1 MQRITQRM
9 LAQNNLDNI
18 QSRQRDL
25 LKTQRQISTG
35 NRYEKPSEAPRDAA
49 VALNLQQAISYQ
61 QQLRDNAQVAQ
72 DFNSAAEVEMQSAES
87 VLQRVR
93 ELALRAA
100 SEALNEQQLDGM
112 AAELDGLLDR
122 MVDIGN
128 STHEGRFLF
137 GGYQTQQ
144 TPFVME
150 HDLSLQGNQLGA
162 LGLAQGDFSTR
173 IETQSQFA
181 VDAGAFALNDGDLVI
196 NQVDMG
202 SFFVNDATRSA
213 EDNAQ
218 ALVERINAKTA
229 ETGVSARAITLP
241 NGTYDAPGG
250 GPLTG
255 IALVNR
261 DGEGNTT
268 ESNIQVSGDGFR
280 NTAGQA
286 VFRRENLTLDSV
298 RYRSQSLGAGA
309 IGDVPAG
316 TLQMNGVA
324 INSPMTFNAANT
336 AEQNAQEVARAI
348 NTAAQTSGVYAETD
362 GSGQVKLVAQRPFT
376 LSGAPPQIQLP
387 NQTYAPAYD
396 AAPSTGPVGA
406 GGSLTLGSGALVIN
420 GIDIFSPPVTLD
432 ASLTGPQRAEAVVR
446 AINLK
451 ASESGVATAS
461 DASGQLFFSNNHQ
474 RITSVS
480 YRGDGGDN
488 QAQIGR
494 ESLVPLYLSGDEAF
508 AGHRQSVSLV
518 SQQDLPAAG
527 LGSAV
532 STAPVSFNAGD
543 TLVAGDLVIN
553 GTSIVAGPFVGN
565 AAADATTLV
574 AAINAQ
580 SATTQVSAQ
589 LDGTNQVRLSSD
601 TGSVFNVQTA
611 ATGLQSQIPAGDY
624 LNAIEAGDFLIN
636 GVDIGPIPAVPANPG
651 NPLQSRQDLASA
663 LATAINNQSALS
675 GVTAEVNTD
684 NLGNVRL
691 QLNTRGQDLAVT
703 TNDPVTASL
712 LSATGFQNGTEAT
725 QQVNVFQTMINL
737 RDQVLNAKTQ
747 RTAATISTQSVK
759 EVSDALDVVI
769 AKQVELGVRVQRAEL
784 VFNRSELQSETLAVQ
799 LANNREVDI
808 TEAISRMNLEET
820 ALNAAYAVTQRLSSL
835 SLLNFI

>member
-35 NRYEKPSEAPRDAA
+35 NRYDKPSEAPRDAA

-112 AAELDGLLDR
+112 ASELDSLLDR

-150 HDLSLQGNQLGA
+150 HDLSLQGNQLAA

-218 ALVERINAKTA
+218 ALVERINAKTS

-261 DGEGNTT
+261 DAEGNTT

-280 NTAGQA
+280 NAAGQA

-316 TLQMNGVA
+316 TLQINGVA

-348 NTAAQTSGVYAETD
+348 NTAAQISGVYAETD
-362 GSGQVKLVAQRPFT
+362 GSGQVKLIAQRPFT

-396 AAPSTGPVGA
+396 APPSTGPVGA
-406 GGSLTLGSGALVIN
+406 GGSLTLGSGALIIN

-451 ASESGVATAS
+451 APESGVAAAS

-474 RITSVS
+474 HITSVS

-580 SATTQVSAQ
+580 SGTTQVSAQ
-589 LDGTNQVRLSSD
+589 LEGTNQVRLSSD

-636 GVDIGPIPAVPANPG
+636 GVDIGPIPAVPANPS
-651 NPLQSRQDLASA
+651 NPLQSRQDLANA
-663 LATAINNQSALS
+663 LATAINNQAALS

-684 NLGNVRL
+684 NVGNVRL
-691 QLNTRGQDLAVT
+691 QLNTRGQDLTVT

-712 LSATGFQNGTEAT
+712 LSATGFQHGTEAT
-725 QQVNVFQTMINL
+725 QKVNVFQSIINL

-747 RTAATISTQSVK
+747 RTAVTISTQSVK

>member
-35 NRYEKPSEAPRDAA
+35 NRYDKPSEAPRDAA

-241 NGTYDAPGG
+241 SGTYDAPGG

-261 DGEGNTT
+261 DAEGNTT

-280 NTAGQA
+280 NAAAQA
-286 VFRRENLTLDSV
+286 VFRRESLTLDSV

-316 TLQMNGVA
+316 TLQINGVS

-362 GSGQVKLVAQRPFT
+362 GSGQVKLIAQRPFT

-396 AAPSTGPVGA
+396 AAPSTGPVGT

-420 GIDIFSPPVTLD
+420 GIDIFSPAVTLD

-451 ASESGVATAS
+451 ASESGVAAAS

-480 YRGDGGDN
+480 YRGDAGDN

-553 GTSIVAGPFVGN
+553 GTSIVAGPFGGN

-611 ATGLQSQIPAGDY
+611 AAGLQSQIPAGDY

-651 NPLQSRQDLASA
+651 NPLQSRQDLANA

-684 NLGNVRL
+684 NVGNVRL
-691 QLNTRGQDLAVT
+691 QLNTRGQDLTVT

-725 QQVNVFQTMINL
+725 QKVNVFQSMINL

-747 RTAATISTQSVK
+747 RTAVTISNQSVK